1 MSLNT
6 VRGVNNIGAAD
17 AVTKA
22 YIRKNEVFADAFN
35 YFMYDG
41 EQKIQPDQLRELDTT
56 EIAILLNEKDTKDN
70 KNRKY
75 NKDNDASRL
84 KSVQKYRDLLKSAAI
99 MEDGEAAYVL
109 LGIENQ
115 TDVHYAMPVRNMLYD
130 AMQYNQQVADTAA
143 KHKEEKSRRGKQKR
157 KISNA
162 EFLSGFHKDDKLI
175 PVITLVLFFNAGEW
189 DGPRSLFD
197 MLDMSNPIF
206 EKYAQDYKL
215 HIISPQQIADDELEK
230 FHSSLR
236 EVIGCIKYSNDK
248 NKLANFIQD
257 NPRMNMEV
265 EAARVIEM
273 ITQIEIEG
281 EEVDSMGNV
290 NMCKAIEDMIQD
302 VVDEKKDDWL
312 SEGRLQLLTTLIQS
326 GKVTLEEAATLMNM
340 TQEEFLA
347 KSKSIP

>member
-56 EIAILLNEKDTKDN
+56 EIAILLNEQDTKDN
-70 KNRKY
+70 KDTKDRKY
-75 NKDNDASRL
+75 NKDNNASEP
-84 KSVQKYRDLLKSAAI
+84 KPVQKYRDLMKEAVI
-99 MEDGEAAYVL
+99 MEDGKAAYVL

-115 TDVHYAMPVRNMLYD
+115 TEVHYAMPVRNM
-130 AMQYNQQVADTAA
+130 M
-143 KHKEEKSRRGKQKR
+143 
-157 KISNA
+157 
-162 EFLSGFHKDDKLI
+162 
-175 PVITLVLFFNAGEW
+175 
-189 DGPRSLFD
+189 
-197 MLDMSNPIF
+197 DMSNPIF

-248 NKLANFIQD
+248 NKLAEFIYD

-265 EAARVIEM
+265 EAARVIET
-273 ITQIEIEG
+273 ITSVTIEK

-290 NMCKAIEDMIQD
+290 NMCKAIQEMMQD
-302 VVDEKKDDWL
+302 SRDEGRL
-312 SEGRLQLLTTLIQS
+312 AGLTEGRLQLLTTLIQS
-326 GKVTLEEAATLMNM
+326 GKVTVKEAATLMDM

-347 KSKSIP
+347 KSKTIS

>member
-1 MSLNT
+1 M
-6 VRGVNNIGAAD
+6 
-17 AVTKA
+17 
-22 YIRKNEVFADAFN
+22 
-35 YFMYDG
+35 
-41 EQKIQPDQLRELDTT
+41 
-56 EIAILLNEKDTKDN
+56 
-70 KNRKY
+70 
-75 NKDNDASRL
+75 
-84 KSVQKYRDLLKSAAI
+84 
-99 MEDGEAAYVL
+99 
-109 LGIENQ
+109 
-115 TDVHYAMPVRNMLYD
+115 HYAMPARN
-130 AMQYNQQVADTAA
+130 
-143 KHKEEKSRRGKQKR
+143 
-157 KISNA
+157 
-162 EFLSGFHKDDKLI
+162 
-175 PVITLVLFFNAGEW
+175 
-189 DGPRSLFD
+189 

-257 NPRMNMEV
+257 NPRMNMEI